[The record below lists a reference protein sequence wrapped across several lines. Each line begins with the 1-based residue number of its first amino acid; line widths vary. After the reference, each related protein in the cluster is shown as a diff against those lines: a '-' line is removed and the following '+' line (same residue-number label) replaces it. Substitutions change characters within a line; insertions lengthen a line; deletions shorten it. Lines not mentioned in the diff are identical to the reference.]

1 MEVII
6 IAAMAANRVIGRRNT
21 IPWHIPEELQWFK
34 ATTMGHAL
42 IMGRKTYESIGRP
55 LPGRATFVISHN
67 PGRSFPECNAVQSLN
82 QALALCAKH
91 EKVFIAG
98 GAQIY
103 TQALPLTDTIIL
115 SILDQEIAGDT
126 FFPPVPE
133 QNFIE
138 TSRTTISGL
147 LSYTRITYQRKR
159 PATTMA

>member
-1 MEVII
+1 
-6 IAAMAANRVIGRRNT
+6 MAANRVIGRENT

-55 LPGRATFVISHN
+55 LPGRATFVISRD
-67 PGRSFPECNAVQSLN
+67 PDRSFPGSTTVQSLN
-82 QALALCAKH
+82 QALALCAGQ

-103 TQALPLTDTIIL
+103 TQVLPLADTIIL

-126 FFPPVPE
+126 FFPPVPA
-133 QNFIE
+133 QDFIE
-138 TSRTTISGL
+138 TNRTTIPGPL
-147 LSYTRITYQRKR
+147 TYTRITYQRKR
-159 PATTMA
+159 PPNTTA